1 MHVERFQFASII
13 VQHHGDRRT
22 NDAVFLDHP
31 EFAAMRAKVSPR
43 LKQMSLIILGVEHT
57 IIFGI
62 NASNQ
67 IENARHIFWNSWA
80 RIERI
85 HLVLRFSETESKADD
100 R

>member
-1 MHVERFQFASII
+1 MHVERFQLASII

-22 NDAVFLDHP
+22 NDAVVLNDP
-31 EFAAMRAKVSPR
+31 EFAAMRTEVSPR

-67 IENARHIFWNSWA
+67 IENARHIFWNGRA
-80 RIERI
+80 RAE
-85 HLVLRFSETESKADD
+85 
-100 R
+100 